1 MPGTPRHAVWVCAL
15 AAAFGLGSGC
25 AGPPRTGATAARV
38 GNPLFVAGNNDEAVW
53 ERIVDVIHDYR
64 FEIARENKLD
74 GIIETRYKVG
84 SGVLEPWHADS
95 VGAENRWE
103 SSLQSIRRRVFV
115 TITPVEGG
123 FLVGTE
129 AFKELEDVQGPVANS
144 VGGATFLID
153 QPLQRDL
160 NLVTGQSRPS
170 GWIPVGRDVAL
181 ERALVADLQYVLTQ

>member
-1 MPGTPRHAVWVCAL
+1 MLRRHVWIWSLTVL
-15 AAAFGLGSGC
+15 LGLGPGC
-25 AGPPRTGATAARV
+25 AVPPRSESTASRV
-38 GNPLFVAGNNDEAVW
+38 TNPLFVAGNNDEAVW

-74 GIIETRYKVG
+74 GIIETRYKIG

-103 SSLQSIRRRVFV
+103 SSLQSIRRRLFV

-123 FLVGTE
+123 FLVGAE
-129 AFKELEDVQGPVANS
+129 AFKELEDVQGSVANS

-170 GWIPVGRDVAL
+170 GWIPVGRDVPL
-181 ERALVADLQYVLTQ
+181 ERALVADLQCVLGQ